1 MYVMLHHVVLPIHL
15 SVGLTMYKIIRNTS
29 ASIIRYG
36 LILNTIEVYWNCY
49 VPYIIRMYYG
59 VCASGDAMHIIYLS
73 NIMHTQQHTQTQK
86 KTKVNIHVVKGHSV
100 LLICIS
106 VFFYSYMYKV
116 PCNYNSFL
124 RI

>member
-1 MYVMLHHVVLPIHL
+1 MSTMYVMLHHVVLPIHL

-86 KTKVNIHVVKGHSV
+86 KNKSKHTRCKGPFSTINMHFR
-100 LLICIS
+100 
-106 VFFYSYMYKV
+106 FF
-116 PCNYNSFL
+116 L
-124 RI
+124 